1 MAGEWV
7 RVQREDF
14 SVAEEIAR
22 IKAVS
27 SRIGGIVTFLGTVRD
42 FSRGKDVTKL
52 EFEYYSGMAEKKLEE
67 VRLAAKERFD
77 VIEIAVVHRYGELG
91 IGDNIVLIVAAAE
104 HRRQAFEACRY
115 VIDELKKHVPIW
127 KKEYTGE
134 GEVWVEEHP

>member
-14 SVAEEIAR
+14 SVEEEINR

-42 FSRGKDVTKL
+42 FSRGKEVEKL
-52 EFEYYSGMAEKKLEE
+52 EFEHYPGMAEKKLEE
-67 VRLAAKERFD
+67 IRRQAKQKFD
-77 VIEIAVVHRYGELG
+77 LVEISVVHRYGELG
-91 IGDNIVLIVAAAE
+91 IGENIVLIVAAAE

-127 KKEYTGE
+127 KKEYTSE